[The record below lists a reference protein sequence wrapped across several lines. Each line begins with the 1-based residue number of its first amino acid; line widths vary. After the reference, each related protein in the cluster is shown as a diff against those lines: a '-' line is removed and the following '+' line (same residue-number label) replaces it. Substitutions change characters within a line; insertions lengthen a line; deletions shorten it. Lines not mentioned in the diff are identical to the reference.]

1 MAKITVGVD
10 ISKKTFDVSF
20 PAGGTNPGHV
30 KYQNTADGFAAFS
43 SALPVAATVVM
54 EASGSYYLRLAANLY
69 SSGHTVYV
77 VNPLSMSH
85 FTRMRMHRSKTDKKD
100 AGYIREYGES
110 EHARLRPWK
119 PRAAHL
125 MELQNLCTLV
135 ENLTVQRARLKN
147 IREAF
152 TAGGTTG
159 LPLDTVTEDIKYLGT
174 RIAGLEKHM
183 LALVKEHHGEMFA
196 HLTSIPGI
204 GRKSAMMLIVVT
216 EAFTKFT
223 NSKQLAAFVGI
234 DPRVFESGTSVKA
247 KPRIKKMGMGRMR
260 QLLYLCGMSAKK
272 CNGACAVMYK
282 RLTENGKKGKQ
293 AVVAVA
299 HKLLRQA
306 FAVATKKKYY
316 MEITT

>member
-1 MAKITVGVD
+1 VHA
-10 ISKKTFDVSF
+10 
-20 PAGGTNPGHV
+20 
-30 KYQNTADGFAAFS
+30 KYQNSADGFAAFS
-43 SALPVAATVVM
+43 STLPDGARVVM
-54 EASGSYYLRLAANLY
+54 EASGSYYLRLATHLY
-69 SSGHTVYV
+69 SRGYAVSV

-85 FTRMRMHRSKTDKKD
+85 FTKMRMHRSKTDKKD

-119 PRAAHL
+119 PREGYL
-125 MELQNLCTLV
+125 LELQNLCTLV

-152 TAGGTTG
+152 TAGGVTG
-159 LPLDTVTEDIKYLGT
+159 LPLDTVNGEIAHLGSCM
-174 RIAGLEKHM
+174 AGLEKHM
-183 LALVKEHHGEMFA
+183 LALVREHHGEMFA

-204 GRKSAMMLIVVT
+204 GKKSAMMLIVVT
-216 EAFTKFT
+216 GAFTRFA

-234 DPRVFESGTSVKA
+234 DPRVFESGTSVRA

-260 QLLYLCGMSAKK
+260 QLLYLCGMCAKK
-272 CNGACAVMYK
+272 CNRDCAEMYR
-282 RLTENGKKGKQ
+282 RLKASGKNGKQ

-306 FAVATKKKYY
+306 FAVATSKEYY
-316 MEITT
+316 REKIPA